1 MFACHTLTCIT
12 YVTHLKSA
20 EHHWHLK
27 CPLRA
32 SVIKGQLF
40 SKMDLR
46 GGVTPS
52 QKSSESGLCDMKA
65 NFMFRPHDLHLK
77 LSRDLKDWD
86 YVKIKFRFQ
95 PVKLLES
102 DWLKSKNYLQC

>member
-1 MFACHTLTCIT
+1 M
-12 YVTHLKSA
+12 S
-20 EHHWHLK
+20 
-27 CPLRA
+27 LRA
-32 SVIKGQLF
+32 SYF

-77 LSRDLKDWD
+77 LSRDMKDWD
-86 YVKIKFRFQ
+86 YVKIKFRFK